1 MITIQVKKLDEG
13 IDPQDGYIVYVY
25 HEETKIEA
33 KLSENW
39 DDVILVIN
47 ELKEKHRPEQI
58 IFFDEFNGL

>member
-47 ELKEKHRPEQI
+47 ELKEKHQPEQI
-58 IFFDEFNGL
+58 IFFDGFNGL